1 MGLLLWIPLI
11 RLGPGNEWNKTVDK
25 RFTNQGDKIVRLNRI
40 ICLVAV
46 TGICTVQA
54 AEKTYDRL
62 RGPDPSAVMRSRA
75 TGQNDF
81 QWQGR
86 VAAGRA
92 IEINGI
98 FGNIRAEATSGSEVE
113 VIANKHSRRS
123 NPDEVQIRVLNHD
136 GGVTI
141 CAVYPRGDPGEPND
155 CHPGG
160 GNSHTH
166 NNDVRVDFTVRVP
179 SDVRLVARTVD
190 GDVDAESLNGEVEAC
205 SVLGNIRISTAGYA
219 RAKTVTGSI
228 TASLG
233 DANWPGQIAFET
245 ITGEISVKL
254 PANLNTEV
262 HAESTVGNIS
272 TEFPLTVQGSLNRQA
287 MNGTIGN
294 GGRKLVLKTISGPI
308 RLLRAT

>member
-1 MGLLLWIPLI
+1 M
-11 RLGPGNEWNKTVDK
+11 
-25 RFTNQGDKIVRLNRI
+25 RLNQI

-54 AEKTYDRL
+54 AEKTHNDL
-62 RGPDPSAVMRSRA
+62 PGPNPSTVSSPRA
-75 TGQNDF
+75 AGQNDF
-81 QWQGR
+81 HWQGL
-86 VAAGRA
+86 VDSGLA

-98 FGNIRAEATSGSEVE
+98 KGDIRAEATSGAEVE
-113 VIANKHSRRS
+113 VVANKRAGRS
-123 NPDEVQIRVLNHD
+123 NPDEVQIRTVKHG

-155 CHPGG
+155 CQPGG
-160 GNSHTH
+160 GSSHTH

-179 SDVRLVARTVD
+179 AGVRLVARTVD
-190 GDVDAESLNGEVEAC
+190 GDIEAASLGSAVEAW
-205 SVLGNIRISTAGYA
+205 SVLGSIRISTAGYA
-219 RAKTVTGSI
+219 RARTITGSI

-233 DANWPGQIAFET
+233 DANWSGQIEFET

-254 PANLNTEV
+254 PANLNTDV
-262 HAESTVGNIS
+262 HAESTTGNIS
-272 TEFPLTVQGSLNRQA
+272 TEFPLTIQGSVNRQA